1 MLLLT
6 KLKGRRSNF
15 HYSGPQKAQL
25 VNSEFKIQVTRRV
38 QNIQTRVRT
47 PCISL
52 KNIFLINAP
61 SEGMLRHPIVH
72 TFSPVAALL

>member
-6 KLKGRRSNF
+6 KLKGHRSNF

-25 VNSEFKIQVTRRV
+25 VDPEFKIQVTRRV

-47 PCISL
+47 PCMHVLLLASRS
-52 KNIFLINAP
+52 A
-61 SEGMLRHPIVH
+61 G
-72 TFSPVAALL
+72 TFSLDIKLLKVIHDCI